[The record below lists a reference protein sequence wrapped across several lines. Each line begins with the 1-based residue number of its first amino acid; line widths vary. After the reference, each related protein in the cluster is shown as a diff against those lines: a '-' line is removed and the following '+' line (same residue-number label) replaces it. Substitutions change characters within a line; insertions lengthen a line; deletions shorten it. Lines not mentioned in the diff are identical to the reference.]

1 MRMKTLDQII
11 TDAAQHISAN
21 RSLLWDIDSA
31 VVVAQLKEII
41 RHAIE
46 EAFDSR
52 LHAEMVAQDAWWDEQ
67 EALAQQ
73 DEGRMAPETVS
84 VHVPEEGWIDEEGE
98 WATVEP
104 DPDEKADPDCPEE
117 FGHA

>member
-21 RSLLWDIDSA
+21 RSLL
-31 VVVAQLKEII
+31 VVAQLKEII

-52 LHAEMVAQDAWWDEQ
+52 LHAEMEAQDAWWDEQ
-67 EALAQQ
+67 EAAQ
-73 DEGRMAPETVS
+73 
-84 VHVPEEGWIDEEGE
+84 EEGWS
-98 WATVEP
+98 

-117 FGHA
+117 FAVPI

>member
-21 RSLLWDIDSA
+21 RSLL
-31 VVVAQLKEII
+31 VVAQLKEII

-52 LHAEMVAQDAWWDEQ
+52 LHAEMEAQDAWWDAQ
-67 EALAQQ
+67 EAANI
-73 DEGRMAPETVS
+73 A
-84 VHVPEEGWIDEEGE
+84 GE
-98 WATVEP
+98 DLGPATTSP

-117 FGHA
+117 FVEDFTVENY

>member
-21 RSLLWDIDSA
+21 RSLL
-31 VVVAQLKEII
+31 VVAQLKEII

-46 EAFDSR
+46 EALDSR
-52 LHAEMVAQDAWWDEQ
+52 LYAEMEAQDAWWD
-67 EALAQQ
+67 AQQ
-73 DEGRMAPETVS
+73 DEGR
-84 VHVPEEGWIDEEGE
+84 
-98 WATVEP
+98 VEP

-117 FGHA
+117 FVEDFTVENY